1 MAEEQFEEI
10 LLFFFMSFMDED
22 KTKKTTKKQTKKR
35 ATWVR
40 DIFKEKKQQKGTYNN
55 LIQEMQLRDNEMFF
69 R

>member
-40 DIFKEKKQQKGTYNN
+40 DIFKEKKTKRNIQQPYTRNAT
-55 LIQEMQLRDNEMFF
+55 ER
-69 R
+69 

>member
-1 MAEEQFEEI
+1 M
-10 LLFFFMSFMDED
+10 
-22 KTKKTTKKQTKKR
+22 KTKQKKQQKNKKKQTKKR

-40 DIFKEKKQQKGTYNN
+40 DIFKEKTKQKGTYNN